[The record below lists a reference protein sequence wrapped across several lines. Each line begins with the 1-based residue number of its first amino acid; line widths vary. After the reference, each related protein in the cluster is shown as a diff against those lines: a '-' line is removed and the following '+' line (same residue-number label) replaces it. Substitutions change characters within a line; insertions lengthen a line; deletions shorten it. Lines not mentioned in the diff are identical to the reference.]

1 MASGRRQAIPVKVFI
16 PTPFLILTRGVGD
29 AEVAPGTVVDLIRDL
44 ERQFPGMEES
54 ILKDGKVRG
63 FLNIYVNEED
73 IRLLRA
79 EETLIRDGDEVYI
92 VPAIGGG

>member
-1 MASGRRQAIPVKVFI
+1 
-16 PTPFLILTRGVGD
+16 
-29 AEVAPGTVVDLIRDL
+29 VAPGTVVDLIRDL

-54 ILKDGKVRG
+54 ILEDGKVRG

-92 VPAIGGG
+92 VPAIVGG